1 MARLVTESDADSVAG
16 AVTVSVADAVAL
28 SVAGTGVFVM
38 EVQPVSV
45 VEAVAEVPTPAPG

>member
-16 AVTVSVADAVAL
+16 AVTVSVADAV
-28 SVAGTGVFVM
+28 SVAGTGVLVM